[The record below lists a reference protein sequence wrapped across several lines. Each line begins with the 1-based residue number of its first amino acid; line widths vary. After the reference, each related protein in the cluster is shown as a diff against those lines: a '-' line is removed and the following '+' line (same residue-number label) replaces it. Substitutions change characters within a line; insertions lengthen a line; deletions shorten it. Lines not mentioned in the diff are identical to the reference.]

1 MELLDAFVNYFSPK
15 CDDETKMHIFGE
27 VFPIDMDVPTE
38 RLHFLS
44 KITSLAIYLGHIP
57 LLEIIALWL
66 KVSHL
71 LFVASSQ
78 LFQGNVDVYPNQ
90 VVVYLIMYCHV
101 PFK

>member
-1 MELLDAFVNYFSPK
+1 MNYFSPK